1 MYRLK
6 NGRRRSLQPFD
17 MINRRVL
24 HFSSLTAMKR
34 IFGKAHHFER
44 ILVKLFLVINN
55 LAHVFP
61 LTVLNITDA
70 AH

>member
-1 MYRLK
+1 MYPLE

-17 MINRRVL
+17 TINRRVL
-24 HFSSLTAMKR
+24 HFGSLTVMR
-34 IFGKAHHFER
+34 CTFGKAHHFEG

-61 LTVLNITDA
+61 LTVLNID
-70 AH
+70 H